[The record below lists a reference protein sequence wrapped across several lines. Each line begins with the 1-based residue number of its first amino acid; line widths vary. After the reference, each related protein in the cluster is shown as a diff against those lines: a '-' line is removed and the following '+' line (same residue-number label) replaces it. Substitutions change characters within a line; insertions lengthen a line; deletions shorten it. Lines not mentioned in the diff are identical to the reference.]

1 MKQDS
6 KQLSLNQQFGYVFG
20 AIYAVVGVVGFA
32 ITPGVGFF
40 STHGK
45 DLIFFGLNPFH
56 NLIHIAVGV
65 LFIVGAVGGAKLSSV
80 INVLIGAVYLVVAI
94 LGLFIIGTSFNI
106 IALNSADNVLHFV
119 SAVAALGVGLFGRK
133 SVNALKSVSI

>member
-1 MKQDS
+1 MNQNPKQI
-6 KQLSLNQQFGYVFG
+6 SLNQQFGYIFG

-32 ITPGVGFF
+32 VTSGVGFF
-40 STHGK
+40 STQGK

-65 LFIVGAVGGAKLSSV
+65 LFIVGAAGGAKLSAG

-119 SAVAALGVGLFGRK
+119 SAIAALGVGLFARK
-133 SVNALKSVSI
+133 PVGSSRPVAI